1 MWFHQLEKL
10 DDAFNDQQDTDSL
23 DAFRPDKDGLY
34 SLKLLDKLR
43 TNNNNYD
50 RPSSP
55 NSTME
60 DIDGTSFHNFMFGGG
75 YSAAEKE
82 CQQHFIPLPLLGEQ
96 NHRTKPKL
104 PNPNPKRVKTQHQH
118 CVIRGRDELVK
129 RFEDHCMKS
138 DVTPSSIYE
147 KRIDLPPFM
156 ASLENHPNL
165 LKLYKT
171 ASELPHPSSNDNDK
185 QTKRNGRETD
195 NTIMPTTDKDY
206 AFGDLV
212 DLNGVIISMKRTPVE
227 NNGYIY
233 IMELLLGYVVAFK
246 EKLGSAYDER
256 VPLLVSVIEIK
267 DACICF
273 VCF

>member
-1 MWFHQLEKL
+1 MWFHQLEES

-23 DAFRPDKDGLY
+23 DAFRPDRDGLY
-34 SLKLLDKLR
+34 SLKLLDKLQ

-55 NSTME
+55 TSTME

-96 NHRTKPKL
+96 NDRTKPKL

-129 RFEDHCMKS
+129 RFQEDCM
-138 DVTPSSIYE
+138 DAGVTSSSIYE
-147 KRIDLPPFM
+147 KRIDLSPFM
-156 ASLENHPNL
+156 ASLGNHPKLNE
-165 LKLYKT
+165 LYKT
-171 ASELPHPSSNDNDK
+171 ASELPYPSTNHNDRQNQRDSSK
-185 QTKRNGRETD
+185 AD
-195 NTIMPTTDKDY
+195 NTIIPITDTIY
-206 AFGDLV
+206 TFGELV
-212 DLNGVIISMKRTPVE
+212 DLNGVIISMKGNPPQ
-227 NNGYIY
+227 NDGYIY
-233 IMELLLGYVVAFK
+233 IMELLLGYVAAFK
-246 EKLGSAYDER
+246 EKSNDER